1 MLILRY
7 NTVVKINKTELYEL
21 YSTLFK
27 DANVSILEFHW
38 NTEKQM
44 ILLSFG
50 KRRQLSINKWSKI
63 LRINWVKPYLLSY
76 EKRYF

>member
-21 YSTLFK
+21 YSSLFN
-27 DANVSILEFHW
+27 DANISILEFHW
-38 NTEKQM
+38 NTKNQM

-50 KRRQLSINKWSKI
+50 KRRQLSIDKWSKI
-63 LRINWVKPYLLSY
+63 LKINWINPYLLSY